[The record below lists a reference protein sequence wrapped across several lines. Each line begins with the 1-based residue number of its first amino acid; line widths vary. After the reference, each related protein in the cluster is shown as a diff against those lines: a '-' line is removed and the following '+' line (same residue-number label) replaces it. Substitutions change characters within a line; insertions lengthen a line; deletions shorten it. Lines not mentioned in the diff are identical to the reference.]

1 MLYVIATT
9 FCLETSTPFPVSFQP
24 MKLSSSLIV
33 PFLCLFVCWRVS
45 LFFVVFFSLF
55 FSFVFFLL
63 YAFGKSYYH
72 QFLILQRR
80 INYLN
85 VIVDF

>member
-1 MLYVIATT
+1 MLYVIETT

-33 PFLCLFVCWRVS
+33 PFLCLFVGAS
-45 LFFVVFFSLF
+45 LHFLLFFLSLF